1 MGTLSRKKFSRWQQ
15 SYFGCRE
22 LDLFILET
30 KAKMKVTELI
40 NPIVVQ
46 IESEREERARIEVQ
60 QDKVIQRL
68 TALEGL
74 LGVSASGQ

>member
-1 MGTLSRKKFSRWQQ
+1 MDKLFEKEPEEDWEKRG
-15 SYFGCRE
+15 GRE

-30 KAKMKVTELI
+30 KAKLKVTELI

-60 QDKVIQRL
+60 
-68 TALEGL
+68 
-74 LGVSASGQ
+74 